1 MINVVY
7 PTQIQRENKDERKG
21 ERERERIR
29 KNNFSLVVYLI
40 FERNIFFRGNVLLF
54 YHLSYQT
61 RHVSKSS

>member
-21 ERERERIR
+21 ERGRVR